1 MVLKEEK
8 IRVHLKEKSYD
19 IFIKE
24 NIITSCGDYI
34 KNLNIGKKILI
45 ITQNKIP
52 KRFSFNVEKSLNK
65 AGYKTFTLVL
75 PSGEHHKNLNSLLK
89 IVNFAVKNKFER
101 KDTFL
106 ALGGGVISDLT
117 GFAASIYYRG
127 INFIGL
133 PTTLL
138 SMVDASIGGKT
149 SINIPEGKNL
159 LGTFYQPKCILI
171 DPLCLKTLP
180 KRELLVGMGE
190 VVKYA
195 LLDKTS
201 NCSFI
206 KQGFSTSSF
215 FNYLKTNKKSILNL
229 DSETMFKIISYS
241 AYVKAQVVS
250 KDEKESNLRAI
261 LNLGHTF
268 AHGIEQAYNYKT
280 YTHGEAVSIGICLA
294 FKLALKTKAIS
305 KTNYESTMSLIS
317 ELGLPTKIK
326 DLSKLKEILESM
338 TLDKKVEDGK
348 LRFILPYRSIG
359 QVRIVKDITLNDV
372 RELFSTN

>member
-1 MVLKEEK
+1 MALKEKK
-8 IRVHLKEKSYD
+8 IRVNLKEKSYD
-19 IFIKE
+19 IFIKQG
-24 NIITSCGDYI
+24 IISSCGKYI
-34 KNLNIGKKILI
+34 KSLKIGKKILI
-45 ITQNKIP
+45 VTQDGIP
-52 KRFSFNVEKSLNK
+52 KQFISTVEKSLK
-65 AGYKTFTLVL
+65 IEGYKTFTVVL

-89 IVNFAVKNKFER
+89 IINFAIKNKFER

-106 ALGGGVISDLT
+106 ALGGGVTSDMT

-127 INFIGL
+127 VNFIGI

-149 SINIPEGKNL
+149 SVNIPEGKNL

-171 DPLCLKTLP
+171 DPNCLKTLP

-195 LLDKTS
+195 LLDKTA
-201 NCSFI
+201 NCSFS
-206 KQGFSTSSF
+206 KQGFSSSSF
-215 FNYLKTNKKSILNL
+215 FNFLKLNKKTILSLN
-229 DSETMFKIISYS
+229 SEAIFKIISYS

-294 FKLALKTKAIS
+294 FKLAYKNKMIS
-305 KTNYESTMSLIS
+305 KTNYESTINLIS
-317 ELGLPTKIK
+317 DLGLPIKVK
-326 DLSKLKEILESM
+326 DLTKLKKILESM
-338 TLDKKVEDGK
+338 TLDKKVENGK
-348 LRFILPYRSIG
+348 LRFILPYSTTG
-359 QVRIVKDITLNDV
+359 KVKVVNDITLNDV
-372 RELFSTN
+372 KDLF

>member
-1 MVLKEEK
+1 MALKEKK
-8 IRVHLKEKSYD
+8 IRVNLKEKSYD
-19 IFIKE
+19 IFIKQD
-24 NIITSCGDYI
+24 IISSCGKYI
-34 KNLNIGKKILI
+34 KSLNIGKKILI
-45 ITQNKIP
+45 VTQDGIP
-52 KRFSFNVEKSLNK
+52 KQFTSTVEKSLK
-65 AGYKTFTLVL
+65 IEGYKTFTLVL

-89 IVNFAVKNKFER
+89 IINFAIKNKFER
-101 KDTFL
+101 KDTLL
-106 ALGGGVISDLT
+106 ALGGGVISDMT

-127 INFIGL
+127 INFIGI

-149 SINIPEGKNL
+149 SVNIPEGKNL
-159 LGTFYQPKCILI
+159 LGTFHQPKCILI
-171 DPLCLKTLP
+171 DPNCLKTLP

-195 LLDKTS
+195 LLDKTA
-201 NCSFI
+201 NCSFS
-206 KQGFSTSSF
+206 KQGFSSSSF
-215 FNYLKTNKKSILNL
+215 FNFLKSNKKTILSLN
-229 DSETMFKIISYS
+229 SEAIFKIISYS

-294 FKLALKTKAIS
+294 FKLAYKNKMIS
-305 KTNYESTMSLIS
+305 KTTYESTINLIS
-317 ELGLPTKIK
+317 DLGLPIK
-326 DLSKLKEILESM
+326 VKNLTKLKKILESM

-348 LRFILPYRSIG
+348 LRFILPCNTVG
-359 QVRIVKDITLNDV
+359 KVKVVNDITLENVKD
-372 RELFSTN
+372 LF